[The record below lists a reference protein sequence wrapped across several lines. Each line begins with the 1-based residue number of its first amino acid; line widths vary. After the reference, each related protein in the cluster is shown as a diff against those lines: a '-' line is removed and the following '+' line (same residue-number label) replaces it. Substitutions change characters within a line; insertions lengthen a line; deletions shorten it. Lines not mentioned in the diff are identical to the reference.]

1 MVRHR
6 DFKLVISVSLLV
18 FFDILVIGGVES
30 VFGSVGFRKLL
41 LRLEQ
46 SVFVALVA
54 GVEADGQIFRCTP
67 RCDLHGNAAFR
78 PLSIEL
84 FSDFG
89 VKHRFDGTL
98 DTRIVK
104 RNTELVCTFAGGY
117 RQRLPHIWSELLV

>member
-1 MVRHR
+1 M
-6 DFKLVISVSLLV
+6 IGVSLLILS
-18 FFDILVIGGVES
+18 DIFSVGIIQSFLCEVI
-30 VFGSVGFRKLL
+30 GFRKFL

-46 SVFVALVA
+46 AVFVTRVA
-54 GVEADGQIFRCTP
+54 GVEADGQVFRCTP
-67 RCDLHGNAAFR
+67 RCDLHGDAAFR